1 MESYRILSGMLAD
14 LKLGKQYD
22 GMLYLADARRN
33 LQRIQSH
40 HHVELELN
48 LVVQG
53 AITYVLNGRRFTFSA
68 RTLLWLFP
76 QQEHQLVARTD
87 DARFYVAA
95 FKPSL
100 IRRSCHLAAY
110 QGLKLKPREEDSIL
124 STALDPKAF
133 ELVCRVMDSL
143 MQGSLDSDVLNR
155 EAGFCPASSF
165 RFEHHHPDALNAG
178 MRYLLLLCW
187 DCQQKGNSTHGAV
200 ALHPAVHRS
209 LNLLSEDD
217 TGQDLAGLAKAC
229 GVSKSYL
236 SRIFHRQIGV
246 ALNEYRN
253 TLRLARFFEEYRQ
266 PQKKTIADAVYAAG
280 FGSYAQFYKVFS
292 QAYGCGPRECL
303 VPHGSH
309 GGRGKSA
316 RR

>member
-1 MESYRILSGMLAD
+1 MLAD

-22 GMLYLADARRN
+22 GLLYLAEATRN

-53 AITYVLNGRRFTFSA
+53 AITYVMKGRRFTFSP

-76 QQEHQLVARTD
+76 QQEHQLVARSD
-87 DARFYVAA
+87 DARFYVVA

-100 IRRSCHLAAY
+100 IRRSCHAAAY
-110 QGLKLKPREEDSIL
+110 QCLKRKPQNQDVIV

-133 ELVCRVMDSL
+133 DLVCRVMDSL
-143 MQGSLDSDVLNR
+143 MRGSLDSDVLNR
-155 EAGFCPASSF
+155 EAGYGPASGF
-165 RFEHHHPDALNAG
+165 RFEHYDPDALNAG
-178 MRYLLLLCW
+178 LHYLLLLCW
-187 DCQQKGNSTHGAV
+187 NYQLNGNSTRDAV

-209 LNLLSEDD
+209 LKILSEDD
-217 TGQDLAGLAKAC
+217 TGQDLAALAKAC

-236 SRIFHRQIGV
+236 SRMFHRQIGV

-253 TLRLARFFEEYRQ
+253 TLRLARFFEEYGR
-266 PQKKTIADAVYAAG
+266 PGKKTIARAVYAAG

-292 QAYGCGPRECL
+292 QAYGRGPRECL
-303 VPHGSH
+303 APHAS
-309 GGRGKSA
+309 RA
-316 RR
+316 ANTRNERP

>member
-1 MESYRILSGMLAD
+1 VLAD
-14 LKLGKQYD
+14 LKLGKEYD
-22 GMLYLADARRN
+22 GLLYLAEATRN

-48 LVVQG
+48 LVLQG
-53 AITYVLNGRRFTFSA
+53 TITYVMNGRRFTFSP

-76 QQEHQLVARTD
+76 QQVHQLVARSD

-100 IRRSCHLAAY
+100 IRRSCHIAAY
-110 QGLKLKPREEDSIL
+110 QGLKRGPKDQDEIL
-124 STALDPKAF
+124 STVLDPKAF
-133 ELVCRVMDSL
+133 DLVCRVMESL
-143 MQGSLDSDVLNR
+143 MRGSLDSDVLNR
-155 EAGFCPASSF
+155 EAGFGPASNF
-165 RFEHHHPDALNAG
+165 RFAHHDPDALNAG

-187 DCQQKGNSTHGAV
+187 DYQHHGGSTRDV
-200 ALHPAVHRS
+200 IALHPAVHRS
-209 LNLLSEDD
+209 LKLLSEDD
-217 TGQDLAGLAKAC
+217 NGQDLDALARAC

-236 SRIFHRQIGV
+236 SRMFHRQIGV

-253 TLRLARFFEEYRQ
+253 SLRLARFFEEYQQ
-266 PQKKTIADAVYAAG
+266 PPKKTIAGAVYAAG

-303 VPHGSH
+303 AAHLSRPAK
-309 GGRGKSA
+309 RGEEPI
-316 RR
+316 